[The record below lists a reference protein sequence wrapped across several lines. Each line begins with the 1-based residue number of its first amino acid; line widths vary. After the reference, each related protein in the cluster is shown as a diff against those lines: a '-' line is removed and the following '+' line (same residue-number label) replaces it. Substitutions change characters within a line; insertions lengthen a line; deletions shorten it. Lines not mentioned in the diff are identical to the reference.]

1 MNVKQDPSPV
11 NYEPNSYTTGP
22 VEDPSVQESGA
33 PLSGHVVRQRIEK
46 TDDFT
51 QAGELYR
58 SFTQQQKDN
67 LLRNLIADLS
77 QVKQD
82 IQLRAVCNF
91 YRADAEYGAR
101 LAEGLG
107 VDLSGFIPAGNK
119 PESV

>member
-1 MNVKQDPSPV
+1 MNVNQDPSPV

-22 VEDPSVQESGA
+22 VEDPSVSESEA
-33 PLSGHVVRQRIEK
+33 PLVGRVVRQRIEK

-58 SFTQQQKDN
+58 SFTEQEKDH
-67 LLRNLIADLS
+67 LIRNLVDDLS
-77 QVKQD
+77 QVKSD

-101 LAEGLG
+101 LAGLG
-107 VDLSGFIPAGNK
+107 VDLSAFIPSNQSK
-119 PESV
+119 